1 MTGATGRG
9 PASDDSGPTGVGP
22 LSPRL
27 DLAIRWAAAWHD
39 GQHRKSSGVPYI
51 QHPIAVAWMLDRL
64 GFDEDVVI
72 AGLLHDVVEDT
83 EATLDD
89 VRGRFGARVADL
101 VGHCSEEKLDAEGRK
116 RPWADRKREHLE
128 LLRSAPIE
136 AKAIVLAD
144 KLHNLGSIAADLAEG
159 REVWG
164 RFNAGRDQIIAMAR
178 SSIEGLG
185 LVDGDA
191 RLERLAR
198 GGLGVLSGIEGGSH
212 RDEQPTGGDPLPT
225 GDEPTG

>member
-1 MTGATGRG
+1 MTGAGGRG
-9 PASDDSGPTGVGP
+9 PTAGDPEPAGPSLVP
-22 LSPRL
+22 PRL

-89 VRGRFGARVADL
+89 VRGRFGARVAEL
-101 VGHCSEEKLDAEGRK
+101 VGLCSEVKLDREGRK

-128 LLRSAPIE
+128 SLRSAPIE

-198 GGLGVLSGIEGGSH
+198 SGLDVLSGIEGGSH
-212 RDEQPTGGDPLPT
+212 RDEQPTGGVRHPT
-225 GDEPTG
+225 GDDPAG